1 MNSSNQII
9 RTESPSSDRKRWLP
23 NSEHRLRS
31 LVGRGVLWLGSGL
44 LLSLL
49 AAPWAGAAAA
59 EQTFTP
65 DSDLAGSWAF
75 TPDPALPDVLLIGD
89 SISIGYTRS
98 VRNML
103 KEKSA
108 VEHHR
113 RRTITD

>member
-23 NSEHRLRS
+23 NPEHRLRS

-49 AAPWAGAAAA
+49 AASWAGAAAA
-59 EQTFTP
+59 NQNFTP
-65 DSDLAGSWAF
+65 ESDLAGSWAF

>member
-9 RTESPSSDRKRWLP
+9 RSGSPSSDCQLRLP
-23 NSEHRLRS
+23 DPALRALVRHTALRL
-31 LVGRGVLWLGSGL
+31 VSGL

-49 AAPWAGAAAA
+49 AAPWAA
-59 EQTFTP
+59 TP
-65 DSDLAGSWAF
+65 IEEKTCTPESDLDGSWAF
-75 TPDPALPDVLLIGD
+75 ALDPALLDVLLIGD

-98 VRNML
+98 VRHML

-113 RRTITD
+113 RGMIRD